1 MSLIR
6 RYSPP
11 DLTPPPLPSTFDHA
25 TMRQRVR
32 NAYLELTGGRF
43 NTRALLR
50 DIREKLNDI
59 ERGELDDVLK
69 QMQREQLAS
78 LYQLD
83 NRTEITDADRAA
95 AIHFGSEPRHI
106 LWMER

>member
-1 MSLIR
+1 
-6 RYSPP
+6 
-11 DLTPPPLPSTFDHA
+11 
-25 TMRQRVR
+25 MRERVR

-83 NRTEITDADRAA
+83 NRIEITDADRAA
-95 AIHFGSEPRHI
+95 AIYFGSEPRHI
-106 LWMER
+106 L